1 MSVSDGEKRSLHA
14 DREVEACSGTE
25 MLGVEVAAPARG
37 GHDRMLTRFGR
48 RDANGAGKRPVPEL
62 DRVAPDYARPLSVDL
77 RDPEP
82 RLRELVREQAE
93 ARNQRRPAPILRS
106 ELDDLD
112 LEYVARR
119 GTLDEH
125 GTADRVDVG
134 EVELLHVCGAR
145 GRGDLL
151 VRGVAHMEFD
161 KVARVDLERTLERV
175 VPGVVEGV
183 AAKVMERSRA
193 AGRVVHRASL
203 THPRL

>member
-14 DREVEACSGTE
+14 DREVEACSGTQ

-62 DRVAPDYARPLSVDL
+62 DRVAPDDAGPLSVDL
-77 RDPEP
+77 RDLQP

-112 LEYVARR
+112 LEHVARR
-119 GTLDEH
+119 GALDEQR
-125 GTADRVDVG
+125 TAHRG
-134 EVELLHVCGAR
+134 AAGAVELLRLWRAR
-145 GRGDLL
+145 
-151 VRGVAHMEFD
+151 
-161 KVARVDLERTLERV
+161 
-175 VPGVVEGV
+175 
-183 AAKVMERSRA
+183 RSCD
-193 AGRVVHRASL
+193 
-203 THPRL
+203 